1 MFIPSCHLYNELLME
16 EKRWIGL
23 NPSFIMFSLTCG
35 SEPSFGRMHICTWR
49 QPALENQLTLLQSK
63 EAFFQGRLWE
73 GKENKSMK
81 CLALFEVFSTW
92 NILPV
97 EGWPVC
103 FPEALLTSRRAE
115 ALFQVAK
122 SRACYSQMKVVWL
135 FKFLSMC
142 QRQLVLKGEQLWH
155 PCSVCW
161 VLGRDHA
168 ATAVGTKVMWMEARC
183 F

>member
-1 MFIPSCHLYNELLME
+1 
-16 EKRWIGL
+16 
-23 NPSFIMFSLTCG
+23 MFSLTCG
-35 SEPSFGRMHICTWR
+35 SEPLFGSMHICTWR

-142 QRQLVLKGEQLWH
+142 QRQLVLKGEQLWR